1 MKILGPAELF
11 PCLCPPQ
18 PPQRDGVTQ
27 YRPLSFPGSPGSSVP
42 PHIQN
47 PEVTTT
53 NEDKE
58 DLPLG
63 TTEAAVRSCVRL
75 ISAVTCQPEKLC
87 AYYLDLYYQVRR
99 AYERENEELKA
110 PPLTLEAAWPRLRE
124 LMEETL
130 RSTAED
136 QARAILDGMGLH
148 PAPPP
153 DYPAPPRMMNTP
165 ETPESSPETPAIMSE
180 EERRARRAEIKR
192 KRREN
197 LQKATE
203 ASKRVDRSGDKNG
216 AAIAKKAK
224 IVIRERLLEARK
236 NGLTNPQLLKESEG
250 QFTEDDLWRIVQGH
264 VVGIAT
270 YREVNAALDRIE
282 SKASISA

>member
-1 MKILGPAELF
+1 M
-11 PCLCPPQ
+11 
-18 PPQRDGVTQ
+18 T
-27 YRPLSFPGSPGSSVP
+27 
-42 PHIQN
+42 
-47 PEVTTT
+47 EVTTT

-99 AYERENEELKA
+99 AYEREQEEPQA
-110 PPLTLEAAWPRLRE
+110 SPLTLEAAWPRLRE

-153 DYPAPPRMMNTP
+153 DYPAPPRTMNTP
-165 ETPESSPETPAIMSE
+165 EAQESQPETPATMSE
-180 EERRARRAEIKR
+180 EERRAEIKR

-197 LQKATE
+197 LQKASE
-203 ASKRVDRSGDKNG
+203 ALKSIDRSGEKNG
-216 AAIAKKAK
+216 MAIAQKAK
-224 IVIRERLLEARK
+224 LVIRERLLEARK

-250 QFTEDDLWRIVQGH
+250 QFTEDDLWKIVQGH

-270 YREVNAALDRIE
+270 YREINAALDRLE
-282 SKASISA
+282 AKKSISA

>member
-1 MKILGPAELF
+1 M
-11 PCLCPPQ
+11 
-18 PPQRDGVTQ
+18 T
-27 YRPLSFPGSPGSSVP
+27 
-42 PHIQN
+42 
-47 PEVTTT
+47 EVTTT

-99 AYERENEELKA
+99 AYEREHEEPQA

-136 QARAILDGMGLH
+136 QALAILDGMGLH
-148 PAPPP
+148 PATPP
-153 DYPAPPRMMNTP
+153 DYSAPPRTMNTP
-165 ETPESSPETPAIMSE
+165 EAPESQPETPATMSE
-180 EERRARRAEIKR
+180 EERQAEIKR

-197 LQKATE
+197 LQKASE
-203 ASKRVDRSGDKNG
+203 ALKSIDRSGEKNG
-216 AAIAKKAK
+216 MAIAKKAK
-224 IVIRERLLEARK
+224 LVIRERLLEARK

-250 QFTEDDLWRIVQGH
+250 QFTEDDLWKIVQGH

-270 YREVNAALDRIE
+270 YREINAALDRLE
-282 SKASISA
+282 AKKSISA

>member
-1 MKILGPAELF
+1 M
-11 PCLCPPQ
+11 
-18 PPQRDGVTQ
+18 T
-27 YRPLSFPGSPGSSVP
+27 
-42 PHIQN
+42 
-47 PEVTTT
+47 EVTTT

-99 AYERENEELKA
+99 AYEREHEEPQA

-148 PAPPP
+148 PAPP
-153 DYPAPPRMMNTP
+153 DYPAPARTMNTP
-165 ETPESSPETPAIMSE
+165 EAPESPPETPATMTE
-180 EERRARRAEIKR
+180 EERRAEIKR
-192 KRREN
+192 KRQEN
-197 LQKATE
+197 IAKATE
-203 ASKRVDRSGDKNG
+203 ASRRVDRKGDKNG
-216 AAIAKKAK
+216 MAIATKEKL
-224 IVIRERLLEARK
+224 VIRERLLEARK
-236 NGLTNPQLLKESEG
+236 NGLTNPQLLKESDG
-250 QFTEDDLWRIVQGH
+250 QFTEDDLWKIVQGH
-264 VVGIAT
+264 IVGIAT
-270 YREVNAALDRIE
+270 YREINAALDRIE
-282 SKASISA
+282 AKASISA

>member
-1 MKILGPAELF
+1 M
-11 PCLCPPQ
+11 
-18 PPQRDGVTQ
+18 
-27 YRPLSFPGSPGSSVP
+27 
-42 PHIQN
+42 
-47 PEVTTT
+47 
-53 NEDKE
+53 
-58 DLPLG
+58 
-63 TTEAAVRSCVRL
+63 RSCVRL

-99 AYERENEELKA
+99 AYEREHEEPKA

-148 PAPPP
+148 QAPPP
-153 DYPAPPRMMNTP
+153 DYPAPARTMNTP
-165 ETPESSPETPAIMSE
+165 ETPETPATTSE
-180 EERRARRAEIKR
+180 EERREEIRR

-203 ASKRVDRSGDKNG
+203 ASKNVDRSGNKNG
-216 AAIAKKAK
+216 MAIAKKAK
-224 IVIRERLLEARK
+224 LVIRERLLEARK

-250 QFTEDDLWRIVQGH
+250 QFTEDDLWRIIQGH